1 MTCRIYFKI
10 IHMWVEN
17 SWQEMGVSTTREI
30 WNEAGDGGLGFITLI
45 SLLLYMLEIFQRGKK
60 VAEIFVKSALVFWM
74 LSFLTSHYLLRD
86 IYYFIS

>member
-1 MTCRIYFKI
+1 MFTFNIVGRKWECPRLGKYGMKQG
-10 IHMWVEN
+10 M
-17 SWQEMGVSTTREI
+17 
-30 WNEAGDGGLGFITLI
+30 GGLGFITLI

>member
-1 MTCRIYFKI
+1 MTCRTYFKI

-17 SWQEMGVSTTREI
+17 SGQEMGVSV
-30 WNEAGDGGLGFITLI
+30 NGMKQGVGGLGFIALI
-45 SLLLYMLEIFQRGKK
+45 SLLLYILEIFQRGKK
-60 VAEIFVKSALVFWM
+60 VTEIFVKSALVFWM